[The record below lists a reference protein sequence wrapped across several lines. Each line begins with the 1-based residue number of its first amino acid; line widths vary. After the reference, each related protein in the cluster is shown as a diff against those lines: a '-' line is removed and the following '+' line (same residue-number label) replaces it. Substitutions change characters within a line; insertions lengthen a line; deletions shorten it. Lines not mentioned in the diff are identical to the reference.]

1 MKQFFKIVLGTMVGL
16 VLFSFIGTLFFI
28 AIAAAGG
35 GDDVS
40 LADKSV
46 LHLKLDNEVLLRE
59 PKDNPFAK
67 LTGNGGDADGL
78 YELLEGIRAAK
89 NNEKVKGI
97 FIEAS
102 FPQMGMAAATELR
115 EALVDFKTSKKFII
129 AYSELY
135 SEKAYYIASVADRIY
150 VNPAGEVEFNG
161 MSTTIPFF
169 SGFLKKMEIEPVI
182 FRVGDFK
189 SAVEPFI
196 LDKMS
201 DSSRYMTKVFLNSLN
216 GYMVEQVA
224 KSRGLSVEQT
234 RLIQDSML
242 VRSAS
247 DAVKYRLATHLGYR
261 DAAIDDVRKSAGL
274 TDEKTKLKL
283 VSYGK
288 VSKAT
293 EEEEKDTENRIA
305 VIFGEGEIEGAESK
319 NGIGSNEICAA
330 LKKAREDEKVK
341 AVVIRI
347 NSPGGS
353 ALASDVM
360 WREVMLTKAKKPVI
374 ASMADVAASGGY
386 YMAMGADTIVAMPT
400 TITGSI
406 GVFGIL
412 FNVQG
417 LLNNKLGVNAD
428 GVKTGVFSDLGEP
441 SRPMTLAEKAIIQN
455 GVNAIYDTFT
465 TKAAMGRRM
474 PVETLKRYASGRVW
488 SGLDAKERG
497 LVDVLGGFNT
507 AVAIAAKKA
516 GLKEGD
522 YELKFLPVQKDFVE
536 ELMESFNSDA
546 ESRIMKSQLGEL
558 YPYVQ
563 TLQKLK
569 TIKGPQARLPYDMA
583 VE

>member
-16 VLFSFIGTLFFI
+16 VLFSLIGTLFFI

>member
-1 MKQFFKIVLGTMVGL
+1 M
-16 VLFSFIGTLFFI
+16 LFSFIGTLFFI